1 MLERY
6 RAKKMIRVNWKMLRL
21 YACSDCPDKDKC
33 EFVNGGGAWYE
44 ERVIEKFGDLES
56 TRERRDQRYCVKL
69 LLQIKE
75 REYELLDRDKR
86 KRRTL

>member
-6 RAKKMIRVNWKMLRL
+6 RAKKAIRANWKLLRA
-21 YACSDCPDKDKC
+21 YACSDCAYKDKC

-44 ERVIEKFGDLES
+44 ERVTEKFGELES
-56 TRERRDQRYCVKL
+56 TRERRDQRPCVVL
-69 LLQIKE
+69 TLQIKE